1 MQSKLVV
8 ALALGACASAAS
20 AQSSVTLSGIVDVWV
35 GQTRH
40 KVGATPLSNN
50 TVVDSGGAQASHWSL
65 HGTEDM
71 GGGLKTSFVLEQGFN
86 ADNGTV
92 TRVSNSD
99 IGFNRGAYVGIS
111 GGFGELRLGRI
122 LTAFDAL
129 RGSTNQLYDSSGF
142 ASTGQVWGAGTTAA
156 NGLPAVAGSDYLARG
171 NNTVYYASP
180 FVGPV
185 KGSLSYSAPEGA
197 TTATDAPRL
206 LTGHVEYASGPL
218 RIGYARQL
226 EHYTT
231 GKNTFH
237 LVAGHYNFGPAR
249 LVGAM
254 QRQRDERVTGT
265 QKSREWQLGL
275 DAPFGDATVAV
286 GYASAMTENSAGRK
300 VVDAHGLSLMATYD
314 ISKRTRFY
322 TAARQLKATR
332 ADGSTTLD
340 ATRFGMGVT
349 HKF

>member
-185 KGSLSYSAPEGA
+185 KGSL
-197 TTATDAPRL
+197 
-206 LTGHVEYASGPL
+206 
-218 RIGYARQL
+218 
-226 EHYTT
+226 
-231 GKNTFH
+231 
-237 LVAGHYNFGPAR
+237 
-249 LVGAM
+249 
-254 QRQRDERVTGT
+254 RQR
-265 QKSREWQLGL
+265 
-275 DAPFGDATVAV
+275 
-286 GYASAMTENSAGRK
+286 
-300 VVDAHGLSLMATYD
+300 
-314 ISKRTRFY
+314 
-322 TAARQLKATR
+322 
-332 ADGSTTLD
+332 
-340 ATRFGMGVT
+340 
-349 HKF
+349 